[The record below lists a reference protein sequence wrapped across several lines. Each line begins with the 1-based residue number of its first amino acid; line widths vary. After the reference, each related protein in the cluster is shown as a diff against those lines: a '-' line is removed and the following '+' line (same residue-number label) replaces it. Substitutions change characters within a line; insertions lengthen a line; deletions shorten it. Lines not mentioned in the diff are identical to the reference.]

1 MDTKH
6 LKILIADDESVAR
19 EGLVRALQN
28 SYQTIEAV
36 DGRDAWEKIQS
47 EKPDIV
53 LLDLSMPKLTGIEVL
68 ELLKKNEDSPLVI
81 MITAH
86 GSERSAVEAMKAGAY
101 DYVTKPYK
109 LTELR
114 KILDHATEK
123 IFLELDNKRLRET
136 LAEDSD
142 TMVGQSSSM
151 RLLKKTVQKV
161 AESEVT
167 VHLTGESGTGKE
179 LVAQNIHD
187 QSERHDGPFIAVNC
201 AALPRELI
209 ESELFGFKK
218 GAFSGANKDTPGKFQ
233 LANNGTLFLD
243 EIGDM
248 DKGCQAKVLRALEE
262 GEVTPLGSTSNVP
275 CNARII
281 TATNQDLH
289 QLVTS
294 GEFREDLFYRICV
307 VEVSIPPLRDRR
319 SDILPLAEH
328 FFKKYLTANN
338 KYDRDI
344 TPEVCEILMNHSWP
358 GNVRELRN
366 VMESLVVLSGDKMD
380 HVQLENQLLRR
391 DSNSVGYS
399 LNGRDFKEAKQAYTN
414 DLETSLIS
422 EALRRKNGNISRAAE
437 YLGMQRQFLQQKIKQ
452 LGMDARKFIR

>member
-1 MDTKH
+1 MNK
-6 LKILIADDESVAR
+6 LKILIADDEAVAR
-19 EGLVRALQN
+19 EGLMRALKQ
-28 SYQTIEAV
+28 SFATIEAV
-36 DGRDAWEKIQS
+36 DGRDTWEKIQA
-47 EKPDIV
+47 EKPALV
-53 LLDLSMPKLTGIEVL
+53 LLDLSMPILTGIEVL
-68 ELLKKNEDSPLVI
+68 QLLKKVDEPPLVI

-86 GSERSAVEAMKAGAY
+86 GSERSAVAAMKAGAY

-123 IFLELDNKRLRET
+123 ILLESENKRLRDT
-136 LAEDSD
+136 LTEDSES
-142 TMVGQSSSM
+142 MIGQSPSM
-151 RLLKKTVQKV
+151 RLLKKTIHKV

-179 LVAQNIHD
+179 LVARNIHD
-187 QSERHDGPFIAVNC
+187 QGQRPDGPFIAVNC
-201 AALPRELI
+201 AALPKELI

-248 DKGCQAKVLRALEE
+248 DKACQAKVLRALEE

-294 GEFREDLFYRICV
+294 GDFREDLFYRICV
-307 VEVSIPPLRDRR
+307 VEVAIPPLRDRR

-328 FFKKYLTANN
+328 FFKRFIATSN
-338 KYDRDI
+338 KYDLEI
-344 TPEVCEILMNHSWP
+344 TTEVCEILLNHSWP

-366 VMESLVVLSGDKMD
+366 VIESLVVLSGDELD

-399 LNGRDFKEAKQAYTN
+399 LDGRDFKAAKQAYTN

-422 EALRRKNGNISRAAE
+422 EALRSTKGNISKAAE
-437 YLGMQRQFLQQKIKQ
+437 YLGMKRQFLQQKIKQ
-452 LGMDARKFIR
+452 LGMDARKYIP

>member
-294 GEFREDLFYRICV
+294 GEFREYLFYRICV

-338 KYDRDI
+338 KYDLDI

>member
-338 KYDRDI
+338 KYDLDI

>member
-338 KYDRDI
+338 KYDLDI

-380 HVQLENQLLRR
+380 HVQL
-391 DSNSVGYS
+391 
-399 LNGRDFKEAKQAYTN
+399 
-414 DLETSLIS
+414 
-422 EALRRKNGNISRAAE
+422 
-437 YLGMQRQFLQQKIKQ
+437 
-452 LGMDARKFIR
+452 

>member
-248 DKGCQAKVLRALEE
+248 DKGCQAKVIRALEE

-338 KYDRDI
+338 KYDLDI

>member
-1 MDTKH
+1 MDMKQ
-6 LKILIADDESVAR
+6 LKILIADDEAVAR
-19 EGLVRALQN
+19 EGLVRALKHG
-28 SYQTIEAV
+28 YQIVESV
-36 DGRDAWEKIQS
+36 DGRDTWAKIQT
-47 EKPDIV
+47 EKPEVV
-53 LLDLSMPKLTGIEVL
+53 LLDLSMPQLTGIEVL
-68 ELLKKNEDSPLVI
+68 ELLRKVEDPPLVI

-86 GSERSAVEAMKAGAY
+86 GSENSAVAAMKAGAY

-114 KILDHATEK
+114 KILDHASEK
-123 IFLELDNKRLRET
+123 ILLESENKRLRET

-142 TMVGQSSSM
+142 NMVGQSPAM

-179 LVAQNIHD
+179 LVARNIHD
-187 QSERHDGPFIAVNC
+187 QSQRLDGPFIAVNC
-201 AALPRELI
+201 AALPKELI

-248 DKGCQAKVLRALEE
+248 DRSCQAKVLRALEE
-262 GEVTPLGSTSNVP
+262 GEVTPLGSSRNVP

-289 QLVTS
+289 QLVAS
-294 GEFREDLFYRICV
+294 GDFREDLFYRICV

-328 FFKKYLTANN
+328 FFKKYIATNNRYDLKITTA
-338 KYDRDI
+338 
-344 TPEVCEILMNHSWP
+344 VCEVLLNHSWP

-366 VMESLVVLSGDKMD
+366 VMESLVVLSGDTMD

-391 DSNSVGYS
+391 DSNSADYS
-399 LNGRDFKEAKQAYTN
+399 LQGRDFKTAKQAYTN
-414 DLETSLIS
+414 DLERSLIG
-422 EALRRKNGNISRAAE
+422 EALRSKKGNISRAAE

-452 LGMDARKFIR
+452 LGMDARKYIP

>member
-1 MDTKH
+1 M
-6 LKILIADDESVAR
+6 KILIADDESVAR
-19 EGLVRALQN
+19 EGLVRALKN
-28 SYQTIEAV
+28 NYQLIEAI
-36 DGRDAWEKIQS
+36 DGRDTWEKIQS
-47 EKPDIV
+47 EKPDMV

-114 KILDHATEK
+114 NILDHASEK
-123 IFLELDNKRLRET
+123 ILLELENKRLRET

-142 TMVGQSSSM
+142 TMVGQSPSM

-161 AESEVT
+161 SESEVT

-187 QSERHDGPFIAVNC
+187 KSQRHDGPFIAVNC

-248 DKGCQAKVLRALEE
+248 DKSCQAKVLRALEE
-262 GEVTPLGSTSNVP
+262 GEVTPLGSASNVP

-328 FFKKYLTANN
+328 FFKKYIATNN
-338 KYDRDI
+338 KYDLEI
-344 TPEVCEILMNHSWP
+344 TTEVCEILMNHSWP

-380 HVQLENQLLRR
+380 HIQLENQLLRR

-399 LNGRDFKEAKQAYTN
+399 LKGRDFKAAKQAYTN

-422 EALRRKNGNISRAAE
+422 EALRREKGNISRAAE

-452 LGMDARKFIR
+452 LGMDARKYIP

>member
-338 KYDRDI
+338 KYDLDI

-437 YLGMQRQFLQQKIKQ
+437 YLGRQRQFLHQKIKQ

>member
-1 MDTKH
+1 MKQ
-6 LKILIADDESVAR
+6 LKILIADDEAVAR
-19 EGLVRALQN
+19 EGLVRALKHG
-28 SYQTIEAV
+28 YQIVESV
-36 DGRDAWEKIQS
+36 DGRDTWAKIQT
-47 EKPDIV
+47 EKPEVV
-53 LLDLSMPKLTGIEVL
+53 LLDLSMPQLTGIEVL
-68 ELLKKNEDSPLVI
+68 ELLRKVEDPPLVI

-86 GSERSAVEAMKAGAY
+86 GSENSAVAAMKAGAY

-114 KILDHATEK
+114 KILDHASEK
-123 IFLELDNKRLRET
+123 ILLESENKRLRET

-142 TMVGQSSSM
+142 NMVGQSPAM

-179 LVAQNIHD
+179 LVARNIHD
-187 QSERHDGPFIAVNC
+187 QSQRLDGPFIAVNC
-201 AALPRELI
+201 AALPKELI

-248 DKGCQAKVLRALEE
+248 DRSCQAKVLRALEE
-262 GEVTPLGSTSNVP
+262 GEVTPLGSSRNVP

-289 QLVTS
+289 QLVAS
-294 GEFREDLFYRICV
+294 GDFREDLFYRICV

-328 FFKKYLTANN
+328 FFKKYIATNNRYDLKITTA
-338 KYDRDI
+338 
-344 TPEVCEILMNHSWP
+344 VCEVLLNHSWP

-366 VMESLVVLSGDKMD
+366 VMESLVVLSGDTMD

-391 DSNSVGYS
+391 DSNSADYS
-399 LNGRDFKEAKQAYTN
+399 LQGRDFKTAKQAYTN
-414 DLETSLIS
+414 DLERSLIG
-422 EALRRKNGNISRAAE
+422 EALRSKKGNISRAAE

-452 LGMDARKFIR
+452 LGMDARKYIP

>member
-1 MDTKH
+1 
-6 LKILIADDESVAR
+6 
-19 EGLVRALQN
+19 
-28 SYQTIEAV
+28 
-36 DGRDAWEKIQS
+36 
-47 EKPDIV
+47 
-53 LLDLSMPKLTGIEVL
+53 
-68 ELLKKNEDSPLVI
+68 
-81 MITAH
+81 
-86 GSERSAVEAMKAGAY
+86 
-101 DYVTKPYK
+101 
-109 LTELR
+109 
-114 KILDHATEK
+114 
-123 IFLELDNKRLRET
+123 
-136 LAEDSD
+136 
-142 TMVGQSSSM
+142 
-151 RLLKKTVQKV
+151 
-161 AESEVT
+161 
-167 VHLTGESGTGKE
+167 
-179 LVAQNIHD
+179 
-187 QSERHDGPFIAVNC
+187 
-201 AALPRELI
+201 
-209 ESELFGFKK
+209 
-218 GAFSGANKDTPGKFQ
+218 
-233 LANNGTLFLD
+233 
-243 EIGDM
+243 
-248 DKGCQAKVLRALEE
+248 
-262 GEVTPLGSTSNVP
+262 
-275 CNARII
+275 
-281 TATNQDLH
+281 
-289 QLVTS
+289 LVTS

-338 KYDRDI
+338 KYDLDI

>member
-28 SYQTIEAV
+28 SYQTMEAV

-262 GEVTPLGSTSNVP
+262 GEETPLGSTSNVP

-294 GEFREDLFYRICV
+294 GEF
-307 VEVSIPPLRDRR
+307 
-319 SDILPLAEH
+319 
-328 FFKKYLTANN
+328 
-338 KYDRDI
+338 
-344 TPEVCEILMNHSWP
+344 
-358 GNVRELRN
+358 
-366 VMESLVVLSGDKMD
+366 
-380 HVQLENQLLRR
+380 
-391 DSNSVGYS
+391 
-399 LNGRDFKEAKQAYTN
+399 
-414 DLETSLIS
+414 
-422 EALRRKNGNISRAAE
+422 
-437 YLGMQRQFLQQKIKQ
+437 
-452 LGMDARKFIR
+452 

>member
-338 KYDRDI
+338 KYDLDI
-344 TPEVCEILMNHSWP
+344 SPEVCEILMNHSWP

>member
-1 MDTKH
+1 MDKKQ
-6 LKILIADDESVAR
+6 LKVLIADDESVAR
-19 EGLVRALQN
+19 EGLVRALKKD
-28 SYQTIEAV
+28 YQIVEAV
-36 DGRDAWEKIQS
+36 DGRDTWEKIQY
-47 EKPDIV
+47 EKPELV

-68 ELLKKNEDSPLVI
+68 ELLKKDEDPPLVI

-101 DYVTKPYK
+101 DYITKPYK

-114 KILDHATEK
+114 NILNHASEKILLEHA
-123 IFLELDNKRLRET
+123 NKRLRET

-142 TMVGQSSSM
+142 SMVGQSPQM
-151 RLLKKTVQKV
+151 KFLKKTIHKV

-187 QSERHDGPFIAVNC
+187 QSKRQKGPFIAVNC
-201 AALPRELI
+201 AALPKELI

-233 LANNGTLFLD
+233 LATNGTLFLD

-248 DKGCQAKVLRALEE
+248 DKSCQSKVLRALEE
-262 GEVTPLGSTSNVP
+262 GEVTPLGSAGNVP

-289 QLVTS
+289 QLVKA

-307 VEVSIPPLRDRR
+307 VEVPIPPLRDRR
-319 SDILPLAEH
+319 SDILPLAEY
-328 FFKKYLTANN
+328 FFKKYMAINN
-338 KYDRDI
+338 KFDLEI
-344 TPEVCEILMNHSWP
+344 TSEVREILFNHSWP

-366 VMESLVVLSGDKMD
+366 VMESLVVLSGEKMD
-380 HVQLENQLLRR
+380 HFQLENQLLRR
-391 DSNSVGYS
+391 NSNSAGYS
-399 LNGRDFKEAKQAYTN
+399 LKGRDFKQAKQAYTN
-414 DLETSLIS
+414 DLEISLIG
-422 EALRRKNGNISRAAE
+422 EALRSKKGNISRAAE

-452 LGMDARKFIR
+452 LGMDARKYIP

>member
-187 QSERHDGPFIAVNC
+187 QSERHDGPFIAVKC

-338 KYDRDI
+338 KYDLDI

>member
-1 MDTKH
+1 MDKRQ
-6 LKILIADDESVAR
+6 LKVLIADDESVAR
-19 EGLVRALQN
+19 EGLVRALKKD
-28 SYQTIEAV
+28 YLTVEAV
-36 DGRDAWEKIQS
+36 DGRDTWEKIQA
-47 EKPDIV
+47 ERPELV

-68 ELLKKNEDSPLVI
+68 ELLKKDENPPLVV

-101 DYVTKPYK
+101 DYITKPYK

-114 KILDHATEK
+114 NILNHASEK
-123 IFLELDNKRLRET
+123 IILELDNNRVRET
-136 LAEDSD
+136 LAEASD
-142 TMVGQSSSM
+142 PMVGQSPPM
-151 RLLKKTVQKV
+151 QQLKKTIQKV

-187 QSERHDGPFIAVNC
+187 KSRRLKGPFIAVNC
-201 AALPRELI
+201 AALPKELI
-209 ESELFGFKK
+209 ESELFGYKK

-275 CNARII
+275 CNARIV

-289 QLVTS
+289 QLVTA

-307 VEVSIPPLRDRR
+307 VEVSIPPLRDRP

-328 FFKKYLTANN
+328 FFNKYVAINN
-338 KYDRDI
+338 KYDLEI
-344 TPEVCEILMNHSWP
+344 TTQVSEILMNHSWP

-380 HVQLENQLLRR
+380 HFQLENQLLRR
-391 DSNSVGYS
+391 ASSSASYS
-399 LNGRDFKEAKQAYTN
+399 LKGRDFKEAKQEYTN
-414 DLETSLIS
+414 ALEISLIE
-422 EALRRKNGNISRAAE
+422 EALLNKKGNISRAAE

-452 LGMDARKFIR
+452 LGMDARKYIP